1 MRSKSKRK
9 MDALEVN
16 KELMDFISYMEDADE
31 PEIASEFLLSQL
43 SYLVSTLTK
52 AKQAEFMAG
61 LNECRKDVA
70 V

>member
-1 MRSKSKRK
+1 MAKRK

-16 KELMDFISYMEDADE
+16 LKLMDFLEYMESADE

-61 LNECRKDVA
+61 VQACKDDIWEK
-70 V
+70 